1 MAPVGLIVPYSSTTW
16 YDALFR
22 FASVILPLMVTG
34 VMVLFGDHSSVIG
47 LAVAVTTGANVSL
60 TVTVNVFVEEL
71 RAASVAV
78 QVTVDVPIANVD
90 PEAGAQDTEA
100 PTASVAEGVP

>member
-1 MAPVGLIVPYSSTTW
+1 M
-16 YDALFR
+16 
-22 FASVILPLMVTG
+22 TG
-34 VMVLFGDHSSVIG
+34 PR
-47 LAVAVTTGANVSL
+47 TGAVVSR
-60 TVTVNVFVEEL
+60 TVTVSVVADVL